1 MERKLQGIGMA
12 TKKKAPRKKKT
23 KAKASVNR
31 SQNRGFHIAVSQD
44 LEARLE
50 DLAKSMRKSMDE
62 ILIQAVSE
70 FADTWEDHQRVVE
83 TLADE
88 DDRLQIVVEKD

>member
-1 MERKLQGIGMA
+1 MA
-12 TKKKAPRKKKT
+12 TKKKTPRKN
-23 KAKASVNR
+23 KAKAKVSVSR

-44 LEARLE
+44 LETRLE
-50 DLAKSMRKSMDE
+50 DPAKIMSKSMDE

-88 DDRLQIVVEKD
+88 DDRMQIVVGKE